1 MNAELRKEAKN
12 DSLKDFF
19 QLINNSVFE
28 KVIENVQKH
37 KTQVYTTCNNR
48 KKQQTIQCQNQ
59 IIIIQSFDRKFV
71 GYRI

>member
-19 QLINNSVFE
+19 QLINNSIFE

-37 KTQVYTTCNNR
+37 KT
-48 KKQQTIQCQNQ
+48 
-59 IIIIQSFDRKFV
+59 
-71 GYRI
+71 